1 MSEKYTCDGC
11 DLEHDVDDVP
21 KFPYGDGFGGLAGYI
36 CEKCLD
42 ADEEV
47 MQTFLGFRN
56 KPVNF
61 LA

>member
-1 MSEKYTCDGC
+1 MKYTCDGC
-11 DLEHDVDDVP
+11 NETYDVDVVP
-21 KFPYGDGFGGLAGYI
+21 KFPNGDGSGDLAGYI

-47 MQTFLGFRN
+47 KQTFLGFRN